1 MTEFFIL
8 GLIFLVIFFG
18 FYYSSWREK
27 RILNLPLPPQWLA
40 TIHKQLPFFEKLPSS
55 EQQQL
60 IDMIRLFIANKKFY
74 GSGGLAMND
83 EIRVTV
89 AAQACLLLLNRKTGI
104 YPRLKHIL
112 VYPYA
117 FRAGHDKRNHDG
129 TVSDKSVGLLGES
142 WHYGKII
149 LSWDD
154 IKKGISN
161 FHDGHNVI
169 LHEFSH
175 QLDSE
180 SGSAN
185 GAPVLHSNSYAAW
198 ATVLSKEFKNLN
210 KDFSHHHKS
219 VMDHYGATNPAEFF
233 AVATETFFEK
243 PRELNHEHPEL
254 FDVLRKYYAVDPS
267 NWQ

>member
-1 MTEFFIL
+1 M
-8 GLIFLVIFFG
+8 
-18 FYYSSWREK
+18 
-27 RILNLPLPPQWLA
+27 
-40 TIHKQLPFFEKLPSS
+40 
-55 EQQQL
+55 
-60 IDMIRLFIANKKFY
+60 
-74 GSGGLAMND
+74 
-83 EIRVTV
+83 
-89 AAQACLLLLNRKTGI
+89 
-104 YPRLKHIL
+104 
-112 VYPYA
+112 
-117 FRAGHDKRNHDG
+117 
-129 TVSDKSVGLLGES
+129 
-142 WHYGKII
+142 
-149 LSWDD
+149 
-154 IKKGISN
+154 
-161 FHDGHNVI
+161 I

-198 ATVLSKEFKNLN
+198 VTVLSKEFKDLN

-254 FDVLRKYYAVDPS
+254 FEVLRKYYAVDPS

>member
-8 GLIFLVIFFG
+8 LLIALVIFFG
-18 FYYSSWREK
+18 FYYSTWSEK
-27 RILNLPLPPQWLA
+27 RILNKPLPASWLA
-40 TIHKQLPFFEKLPSS
+40 TIHKQLPFFNKLSSS
-55 EQQQL
+55 EQEQL
-60 IDMIRLFIANKKFY
+60 LDMIRLFIARKKFY
-74 GSGGLAMND
+74 GSGGLLMND
-83 EIRVTV
+83 EIKVTI
-89 AAQACLLLLNRKTGI
+89 AAQACLLLLNRKSGI

-117 FRAGHDKRNHDG
+117 FRASHDKRNHDG
-129 TVSDKSVGLLGES
+129 TVSDNSLGLLGES

-154 IKKGISN
+154 IEKGISN

-185 GAPVLHSNSYAAW
+185 GAPVLHSNSYSAW
-198 ATVLSKEFKNLN
+198 ASVLSKEFAELN
-210 KDFSHHHKS
+210 DNFSHHHKS
-219 VMDHYGATNPAEFF
+219 VMDYYGATNPAEFF

-243 PRELNHEHPEL
+243 PVQLKKQHPEL
-254 FDVLRKYYAVDPS
+254 FEVLAKYYAVDPS
-267 NWQ
+267 PWQ